1 MARFPAG
8 FGAQAV
14 PRTDGFCEPQRWPD
28 LDWERLERAHGL
40 QRSVLERHVP
50 TAGHATFASW
60 AAATRA
66 YQATLVKHHVETIRR
81 LKYAPAGG
89 FCSRLLADGQ
99 PAVSWSLVD
108 HEGLA
113 KEGFDALVAACR
125 PVIVVSERLPAAPAP
140 GQALALDVHVVSD
153 LRTPLDAVVTASVGW
168 PGGGHTWC
176 WRGSVPADA
185 VVRVGTLA
193 LVVPDVD
200 GELVV
205 DLELVADGRVV
216 TNRDAAPVGPGT

>member
-1 MARFPAG
+1 
-8 FGAQAV
+8 
-14 PRTDGFCEPQRWPD
+14 
-28 LDWERLERAHGL
+28 
-40 QRSVLERHVP
+40 
-50 TAGHATFASW
+50 
-60 AAATRA
+60 
-66 YQATLVKHHVETIRR
+66 VKHHVETIRR

-108 HEGLA
+108 HEGVA

-176 WRGSVPADA
+176 WCGSVPADA